1 MAWIDLYPVL
11 MELDVEYALV
21 CPARFGRGGLAQGPS
36 TATGSPIT
44 TNCPKSM
51 AFHPSK
57 QDMIF
62 VLPLDEGRPIEQD
75 EQSEHLS
82 H

>member
-1 MAWIDLYPVL
+1 
-11 MELDVEYALV
+11 
-21 CPARFGRGGLAQGPS
+21 
-36 TATGSPIT
+36 
-44 TNCPKSM
+44 M

-62 VLPLDEGRPIEQD
+62 VLSLDEGRPIEQD

-82 H
+82 HWQCYLANEPNLNGQHVKCKCILIHSGDLVP